1 MVTLIL
7 KTCASISRHLR
18 RAQLDIDLRPDRYT
32 HFYKNEFPERFH
44 SAMDTRRWGPGECIV
59 FEPCSKEL
67 YDESFSWI
75 AAHEIFAGGE
85 MGPGE
90 YERSVVR
97 LGLA

>member
-1 MVTLIL
+1 MIIIPIVEWCHHTQ
-7 KTCASISRHLR
+7 R
-18 RAQLDIDLRPDRYT
+18 DIDLRPDRYT

-44 SAMDTRRWGPGECIV
+44 SAMDTRRWGPGERIV
-59 FEPCSKEL
+59 FEPYSKEL

-75 AAHEIFAGGE
+75 AAREIFARGD
-85 MGPGE
+85 MGPGA